1 MSEHKNNNESKK
13 KVPSMRQLKNMGY
26 MELLENYIEYP
37 QKNLKFNYISS
48 EVDNAESL
56 RTSLET
62 GKKIKFTADGREIKK
77 AKFLSEKDKADGW
90 NQKFSRSKKFS
101 KFFQTNLHYLPE
113 HLWTKLLPFY
123 QETVLVGYKTKD
135 TNVHYF
141 VHNADTDE
149 SSWALFNAIKNRY
162 TMDRERVQQLLNYF
176 EEKGIE
182 SWLTIRAKEYME

>member
-90 NQKFSRSKKFS
+90 NQKFSR
-101 KFFQTNLHYLPE
+101 
-113 HLWTKLLPFY
+113 
-123 QETVLVGYKTKD
+123 
-135 TNVHYF
+135 
-141 VHNADTDE
+141 
-149 SSWALFNAIKNRY
+149 
-162 TMDRERVQQLLNYF
+162 
-176 EEKGIE
+176 
-182 SWLTIRAKEYME
+182 

>member
-1 MSEHKNNNESKK
+1 MSEQKNNSESKK
-13 KVPSMRQLKNMGY
+13 RVPSMRQLKNMGY

-37 QKNLKFNYISS
+37 QKNLKFSYISN
-48 EVDNAESL
+48 EVDNADSL
-56 RTSLET
+56 RSSLES
-62 GKKIKFTADGREIKK
+62 GKKTKFTADGREIKK

-113 HLWTKLLPFY
+113 HLWTKLSPFY

-135 TNVHYF
+135 SNVHYF

-149 SSWALFNAIKNRY
+149 SSWALFNAIKDRY
-162 TMDRERVQQLLNYF
+162 HMDRDRVQELLNFF